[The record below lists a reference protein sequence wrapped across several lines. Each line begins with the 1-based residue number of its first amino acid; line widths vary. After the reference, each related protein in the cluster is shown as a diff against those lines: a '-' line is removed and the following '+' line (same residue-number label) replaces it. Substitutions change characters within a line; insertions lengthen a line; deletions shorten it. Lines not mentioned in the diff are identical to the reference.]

1 MNHSLDDICVI
12 TLVES
17 EYYESE
23 ITDNVIKDKRRM
35 RDPLI
40 TQLQLEQIV
49 ASASNVDRLEA
60 NHFCYI
66 SFLFLINQNFDI
78 LLHL

>member
-1 MNHSLDDICVI
+1 MNDSLDDICVI

-40 TQLQLEQIV
+40 TRLQLEQIV
-49 ASASNVDRLEA
+49 ASASNVDRLEK
-60 NHFCYI
+60 NGFV
-66 SFLFLINQNFDI
+66 F
-78 LLHL
+78 